1 MNRIGEGDLS
11 TRIQMSGEDEL
22 QQISR
27 RFNDMGDRLEQYI
40 DKMYTSEI
48 KQKNAELVALQSQI
62 NPHFLYNTLES
73 IRMKAYFVGTKG
85 SGPNDIQ
92 PVGHVQEHGEEE
104 HDGYR

>member
-27 RFNDMGDRLEQYI
+27 RFNDMGDRLGQYI

-48 KQKNAELVALQSQI
+48 KQKRGAGCPAIPDQ
-62 NPHFLYNTLES
+62 PPFS
-73 IRMKAYFVGTKG
+73 IQYA
-85 SGPNDIQ
+85 
-92 PVGHVQEHGEEE
+92 
-104 HDGYR
+104 